1 MRNPLLLDSK
11 WHYANKTVQNWKH
24 TCWQTSFF
32 LCFLLYFCV
41 IELFCSYCYTLHTIM
56 FDFMLTTYCFSEL
69 PHTSFQA
76 FSKSPSND
84 FLFVFHM
91 NIFCSKELVFV
102 PSSFK
107 MIKKAPLVQCSCIWL
122 KQCLSQNLWK
132 RFKELK
138 KRMNSFETFLWP
150 CVWKSHIWKVPNFPC
165 IRNILYKPKIYK
177 SIVCKILKLFFC
189 SAFHLCPNKN
199 HNIVIRFYHNYFSR
213 TTAATFL
220 ELGQSPTEKD
230 IYLENTMPVK

>member
-1 MRNPLLLDSK
+1 M
-11 WHYANKTVQNWKH
+11 QNWKH

-41 IELFCSYCYTLHTIM
+41 IELFCSYCYALHTIK
-56 FDFMLTTYCFSEL
+56 FDFMLTTYCFSEF

-107 MIKKAPLVQCSCIWL
+107 MIKKSPISTMFLHLVETVSFPKPL
-122 KQCLSQNLWK
+122 
-132 RFKELK
+132 KEIQRVK
-138 KRMNSFETFLWP
+138 KRGWIVLRHFYGHVCEKVTFGKCLT
-150 CVWKSHIWKVPNFPC
+150 FPTSGTFC
-165 IRNILYKPKIYK
+165 INLRY
-177 SIVCKILKLFFC
+177 
-189 SAFHLCPNKN
+189 
-199 HNIVIRFYHNYFSR
+199 
-213 TTAATFL
+213 T
-220 ELGQSPTEKD
+220 SP
-230 IYLENTMPVK
+230 